1 MNSLNKMGT
10 GQSTCDCN
18 FDDESVQALR
28 AHLDKQYMGPF
39 HQATTWKVVLIILA
53 IEVVMYG
60 LYKLYKHRKRQ
71 RAKKKVIKGHY
82 ALADLDY
89 DYTKVARRAY
99 HGPPTPPPY
108 NPGMRGHY
116 QPHMV
121 PQGGAARRPSNG
133 QSARRPTTGRPSTR
147 RPARGSQCS
156 TKPQFNE
163 KLNSVALTLHR

>member
-1 MNSLNKMGT
+1 MGT

-39 HQATTWKVVLIILA
+39 HQATTWKVILIILA

-121 PQGGAARRPSNG
+121 PQGGQPGGHQTGNQQGG
-133 QSARRPTTGRPSTR
+133 QQQGGQVPGGQQGGAN
-147 RPARGSQCS
+147 AQ
-156 TKPQFNE
+156 QN
-163 KLNSVALTLHR
+163 LNSMKN

>member
-1 MNSLNKMGT
+1 MGT

-18 FDDESVQALR
+18 FDDKSVQALR

-39 HQATTWKVVLIILA
+39 HQATTWKVILIILA

-116 QPHMV
+116 QPHTC
-121 PQGGAARRPSNG
+121 PKGGSPPEALNWATSKEANNRAAKYQEASKGEPM
-133 QSARRPTTGRPSTR
+133 
-147 RPARGSQCS
+147 
-156 TKPQFNE
+156 
-163 KLNSVALTLHR
+163 LNKTSIQ